1 MDVKLSDIYQR
12 QRPKLEKCKQWELC
26 TEGYVWKFW
35 ENWTSY
41 IRSCLNGGMDTKA
54 VSFRGD
60 SNEEEGTFSESTQG
74 LRDIEEWL
82 ALSDM
87 LQDVQEERKAILKFS
102 VDLKAIY
109 ELNLVPD
116 SVLLMR
122 LLMKVQGSLLTFFGE
137 CIRH

>member
-1 MDVKLSDIYQR
+1 
-12 QRPKLEKCKQWELC
+12 
-26 TEGYVWKFW
+26 
-35 ENWTSY
+35 
-41 IRSCLNGGMDTKA
+41 MDTKA